1 MGMARGEATRDDD
14 PAFEAAQAIV
24 DDRAGMIA
32 GLPPHAR
39 KILAL
44 DDTVNPVGVECWMRS
59 LFHTLQGVAEE
70 IFAGEIAYARMIE
83 EIAPGTL
90 RALAAGMGKAEAFD
104 TAQEIVD
111 ARAMMIAARPP
122 GGDAPPIR

>member
-1 MGMARGEATRDDD
+1 MGMARGEATLDDE

-59 LFHTLQGVAEE
+59 MFHTLQGVAE
-70 IFAGEIAYARMIE
+70 
-83 EIAPGTL
+83 AP
-90 RALAAGMGKAEAFD
+90 LAARLPKYSR
-104 TAQEIVD
+104 
-111 ARAMMIAARPP
+111 ARSRMRA
-122 GGDAPPIR
+122 